1 MNLKDRLENIKTTN
15 IVTIKDDYFTDDLFN
30 LDEIF
35 ADSKEFR
42 QIIIETIN
50 AGKNIVFVSQPSI
63 DNYLIA
69 KYFKFLM
76 AYKQEDVYLSNN
88 VTDEFLLS
96 DSKVNI
102 IASPSIK
109 DVVRILEY
117 IMYGYKSF
125 VFGMNFVGS
134 DNIINKLKT
143 SILINNPNITENS
156 VETLLCSS
164 NLVVVYFDKN
174 SDGLFYISKIDKI
187 VSDSFIS
194 DVITI
199 LDLHVEK
206 AQPKKKKTSKKVAEN
221 KTIKVEEAP
230 VVELPENNMNED
242 VVSENIE
249 SKKIEDN
256 ENSLDD
262 RTKKINKYKKLKE
275 KFKNKK
281 VKQSE

>member
-15 IVTIKDDYFTDDLFN
+15 IVTIKDDYFTEDFFN
-30 LDEIF
+30 VEEIF

-63 DNYLIA
+63 DNSLIA

-88 VTDEFLLS
+88 VTEEFLLS

-102 IASPSIK
+102 IASPSAK
-109 DVVRILEY
+109 DVVKILEY

-125 VFGMNFVGS
+125 VFGMNFVGA

-156 VETLLCSS
+156 IETLLCSS

-187 VSDSFIS
+187 VSDSYVS

-206 AQPKKKKTSKKVAEN
+206 AQQKKKKTSKKTIGN
-221 KTIKVEEAP
+221 KPIKVEEIP
-230 VVELPENNMNED
+230 VVEF
-242 VVSENIE
+242 SENEINQDVLSE
-249 SKKIEDN
+249 NVEPKKIEDN
-256 ENSLDD
+256 EKSLDD
-262 RTKKINKYKKLKE
+262 RIKKINKYKKLKE
-275 KFKNKK
+275 KFKSKK
-281 VKQSE
+281 AKKSE

>member
-63 DNYLIA
+63 DNSLIA

-187 VSDSFIS
+187 VSDSFVS

>member
-63 DNYLIA
+63 DNSLIA

-187 VSDSFIS
+187 VSDSFVS

-230 VVELPENNMNED
+230 VVELLENNMNED